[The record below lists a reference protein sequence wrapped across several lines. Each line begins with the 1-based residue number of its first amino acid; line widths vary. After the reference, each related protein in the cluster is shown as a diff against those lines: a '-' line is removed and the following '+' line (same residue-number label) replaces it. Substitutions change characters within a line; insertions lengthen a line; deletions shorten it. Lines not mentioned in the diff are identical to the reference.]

1 MKELSYQTLAN
12 KGTDKEVSF
21 NRIINIKKVLPPRYI
36 SVIKHINPA
45 FFEEDEAKK
54 IRKLHNLFK
63 FGTGASEKLLQML
76 EKTFSIKVEQ
86 QETV

>member
-1 MKELSYQTLAN
+1 MEELIYKTLASKDPEN
-12 KGTDKEVSF
+12 THLK
-21 NRIINIKKVLPPRYI
+21 RIINIKNVLPPRYI
-36 SVIKHINPA
+36 SVIKHVNPS

-63 FGTGASEKLLQML
+63 LGTGASEKLLQML
-76 EKTFSIKVEQ
+76 EKTFSIKVEK